1 MKLNV
6 KIRAISYTRNTK
18 ILFGYNLCGASN
30 NRAGDTNE
38 PAVFSVPNVI
48 SPTCAEHIFTS

>member
-6 KIRAISYTRNTK
+6 KIRVISYTRNTK

-30 NRAGDTNE
+30 NRADATND
-38 PAVFSVPNVI
+38 PVVFSIPNVI
-48 SPTCAEHIFTS
+48 SPTCGEHIFTS